1 MEENPQILAEI
12 FARMEIYSRNHKQ
25 NFLPDDQ
32 HAYAGQRIAAADQ
45 TAGHDF
51 TSPLVYKTTTNLL
64 CKINMLLP

>member
-12 FARMEIYSRNHKQ
+12 FARMEILKQ

-45 TAGHDF
+45 TAGHDLM
-51 TSPLVYKTTTNLL
+51 SPLVYKTKTNLL